1 MFGEEIERRDI
12 EKIKLAIR
20 SPYGGGGRGK
30 GEVTEG
36 VLSL

>member
-20 SPYGGGGRGK
+20 SPLWGRGD
-30 GEVTEG
+30 VAR
-36 VLSL
+36 VR